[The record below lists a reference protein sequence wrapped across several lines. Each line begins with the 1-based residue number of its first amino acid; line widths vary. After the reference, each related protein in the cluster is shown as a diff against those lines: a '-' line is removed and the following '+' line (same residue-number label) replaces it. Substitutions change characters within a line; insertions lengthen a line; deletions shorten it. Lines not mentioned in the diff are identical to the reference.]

1 MNMKLLIVF
10 AVIFTAPNIAVAQI
24 SVGSDTPTS
33 RQALEKPKDFNPQK
47 ANPQKANTLGA
58 NVPAQSR
65 KKPQTDLDSFFKEAE
80 EQTREAQEHSGP
92 GCVPKADPKESKPI
106 S

>member
-65 KKPQTDLDSFFKEAE
+65 KKPQTGSA
-80 EQTREAQEHSGP
+80 RA
-92 GCVPKADPKESKPI
+92 
-106 S
+106 